1 MPSKHTYH
9 QHSPRRKSA
18 TSVFE
23 ALSLS
28 LLLLTTSLPYSSALA
43 AGGNGEAAQQTSAT
57 VGDLSDDEITVVSYE
72 ESDYNDPLMAFNR
85 AMFAFNDV
93 SYRYVLIPVAKG
105 YNYVT
110 PAAVRTG
117 IGNVFDNIKAPIHI
131 INHLLQWEPA
141 KAGATTARFL
151 LNTTIGI
158 AGIFDPAA
166 AWFSLPKNETGFSD
180 TLAHYGSGYG
190 TFLVLP
196 FVGPADLRSGTG
208 IVADYF
214 LNPIPYI
221 TEQPDSSYIMAGD
234 KLQAFAPQAESYETL
249 RAKSD
254 DPYLF
259 FRNMYLQGILR
270 DQQYQPSADNNK
282 PCLLYTSPS
291 PRDS

>member
-1 MPSKHTYH
+1 MLFFDNPPL
-9 QHSPRRKSA
+9 HSASRVPGLYARERL
-18 TSVFE
+18 T
-23 ALSLS
+23 S
-28 LLLLTTSLPYSSALA
+28 LLVMLIFCGVISSSQALYA
-43 AGGNGEAAQQTSAT
+43 SEATAPQA
-57 VGDLSDDEITVVSYE
+57 LNDDEITVVSYD
-72 ESDYNDPLMAFNR
+72 ESDYNDPLMGFNR
-85 AMFAFNDV
+85 AIFAFNDV
-93 SYRYVLIPVAKG
+93 SYRYALIPIAKG
-105 YNYVT
+105 YRYIT
-110 PAAVRTG
+110 PDPVETG
-117 IGNVFDNIKAPIHI
+117 ISNVFANIKAPIHI
-131 INHLLQWEPA
+131 VNHLLQWQPR
-141 KAGATTARFL
+141 KAGSSTARFL
-151 LNTTIGI
+151 INTTIGI
-158 AGIFDPAA
+158 A
-166 AWFSLPKNETGFSD
+166 FSN

-282 PCLLYTSPS
+282 P
-291 PRDS
+291 DNK

>member
-9 QHSPRRKSA
+9 QHSPHRKSA

-23 ALSLS
+23 ALLLS
-28 LLLLTTSLPYSSALA
+28 LLLLTTSLPFSSALA
-43 AGGNGEAAQQTSAT
+43 AEGSGEAAQQTSAT
-57 VGDLSDDEITVVSYE
+57 AVDLSDDEITVSYE

-110 PAAVRTG
+110 PTVVRTG

-158 AGIFDPAA
+158 AGIFDPAK
-166 AWFSLPKNETGFSD
+166 AWFDLPKQETGFAD
-180 TLAHYGSGYG
+180 TLAEYGS
-190 TFLVLP
+190 
-196 FVGPADLRSGTG
+196 S
-208 IVADYF
+208 
-214 LNPIPYI
+214 
-221 TEQPDSSYIMAGD
+221 
-234 KLQAFAPQAESYETL
+234 
-249 RAKSD
+249 
-254 DPYLF
+254 
-259 FRNMYLQGILR
+259 
-270 DQQYQPSADNNK
+270 
-282 PCLLYTSPS
+282 
-291 PRDS
+291 

>member
-158 AGIFDPAA
+158 AGIFDPAK
-166 AWFSLPKNETGFSD
+166 AWFDLPKQETGFAD
-180 TLAHYGSGYG
+180 TLAEYGSGYG
-190 TFLVLP
+190 SYLVLP
-196 FVGPADLRSGTG
+196 FIGPSDLRGGTG
-208 IVADYF
+208 VVADYF
-214 LNPIPYI
+214 LNPIPHI
-221 TEQPDSSYIMAGD
+221 TEQPDTTYIMATD
-234 KLQAFAPQAESYETL
+234 ATQDFAGQAESYETL

-254 DPYLF
+254 DPYIF
-259 FRNMYLQGILR
+259 FRNMHIQGLLR
-270 DQQYQPSADNNK
+270 DQQFKSDESQNASTQK
-282 PCLLYTSPS
+282 
-291 PRDS
+291 

>member
-1 MPSKHTYH
+1 MPIFDNPPL
-9 QHSPRRKSA
+9 HSASRVPGLCARERLA
-18 TSVFE
+18 
-23 ALSLS
+23 S
-28 LLLLTTSLPYSSALA
+28 LLVMLIFFGVINSSQALHA
-43 AGGNGEAAQQTSAT
+43 SEATAT
-57 VGDLSDDEITVVSYE
+57 QALNDDEITVVSYD
-72 ESDYNDPLMAFNR
+72 ESDYNDPLMGFNR
-85 AMFAFNDV
+85 AIFAFNDM
-93 SYRYVLIPVAKG
+93 SYRYALIPIAKG
-105 YNYVT
+105 YRDIT
-110 PAAVRTG
+110 PDRVETG
-117 IGNVFDNIKAPIHI
+117 ISNVFANIKAPIHI
-131 INHLLQWEPA
+131 VNHLLQWQPR
-141 KAGATTARFL
+141 KAGSSTARFL
-151 LNTTIGI
+151 INTTIGI

-180 TLAHYGSGYG
+180 TLAYYGSGYG

-270 DQQYQPSADNNK
+270 DQQYQPSAGNNK
-282 PCLLYTSPS
+282 P
-291 PRDS
+291 DNK

>member
-1 MPSKHTYH
+1 MLFFDNPPL
-9 QHSPRRKSA
+9 HSASRVPGLCARERL
-18 TSVFE
+18 T
-23 ALSLS
+23 S
-28 LLLLTTSLPYSSALA
+28 LLVMLIFFGVISSSQALYA
-43 AGGNGEAAQQTSAT
+43 SEATAPQAL
-57 VGDLSDDEITVVSYE
+57 DDDEITVVSYD
-72 ESDYNDPLMAFNR
+72 ESDYNDPLMGFNR
-85 AMFAFNDV
+85 AIFAFNDV
-93 SYRYVLIPVAKG
+93 SYRYALIPIAKG
-105 YNYVT
+105 YRYIT
-110 PAAVRTG
+110 PDPVETG
-117 IGNVFDNIKAPIHI
+117 ISNVFANIKAPIHI
-131 INHLLQWEPA
+131 VNHLLQWQPR
-141 KAGATTARFL
+141 KAGSSTARFL
-151 LNTTIGI
+151 INTT
-158 AGIFDPAA
+158 
-166 AWFSLPKNETGFSD
+166 
-180 TLAHYGSGYG
+180 GYG

-282 PCLLYTSPS
+282 P
-291 PRDS
+291 DNK

>member
-1 MPSKHTYH
+1 MLFFDNPPL
-9 QHSPRRKSA
+9 HSASRAPGLCARERLA
-18 TSVFE
+18 
-23 ALSLS
+23 S
-28 LLLLTTSLPYSSALA
+28 LLVMLIFFGVISSSQALYA
-43 AGGNGEAAQQTSAT
+43 SEAAAPQA
-57 VGDLSDDEITVVSYE
+57 LSDDEITVVSYD
-72 ESDYNDPLMAFNR
+72 ESDYSDPLMCFNR
-85 AMFAFNDV
+85 SIFTFNDV
-93 SYRYVLIPVAKG
+93 SYRYAFIPIAKG
-105 YNYVT
+105 YRYIT
-110 PAAVRTG
+110 PDPVETG
-117 IGNVFDNIKAPIHI
+117 ISNVFANIKAPIHI
-131 INHLLQWEPA
+131 VNHLLQWQPR
-141 KAGATTARFL
+141 KAGSSTARFL
-151 LNTTIGI
+151 INTTIGI

-282 PCLLYTSPS
+282 P
-291 PRDS
+291 DNK